1 MAKTNEAYALIAT
14 GKYAGEGMDIG
25 GIDTIILA
33 MPFSWKGI
41 TVQFLGRMQRS
52 LNTKPELRV
61 YDYVDP
67 SIPMLARMYRK
78 RLKEYKR
85 LDYQI
90 IDDQYSKQTGMQ
102 VYNGGYQKA
111 LYRMLPSAD
120 KMTVV
125 GNCISRFMEKAIA
138 IVQGN
143 HGQVHVILN
152 QDQYESTS
160 FKRLGGVTYT
170 FYNGNLPDCLVLGN
184 DQLWFSS
191 DTGFQRN
198 SGMTIQFKQPAFIEQ
213 FQKMIA
219 QSIRGLDL

>member
-1 MAKTNEAYALIAT
+1 M
-14 GKYAGEGMDIG
+14 
-25 GIDTIILA
+25 
-33 MPFSWKGI
+33 
-41 TVQFLGRMQRS
+41 
-52 LNTKPELRV
+52 
-61 YDYVDP
+61 
-67 SIPMLARMYRK
+67 
-78 RLKEYKR
+78 
-85 LDYQI
+85 
-90 IDDQYSKQTGMQ
+90 
-102 VYNGGYQKA
+102 
-111 LYRMLPSAD
+111 
-120 KMTVV
+120 MTVV